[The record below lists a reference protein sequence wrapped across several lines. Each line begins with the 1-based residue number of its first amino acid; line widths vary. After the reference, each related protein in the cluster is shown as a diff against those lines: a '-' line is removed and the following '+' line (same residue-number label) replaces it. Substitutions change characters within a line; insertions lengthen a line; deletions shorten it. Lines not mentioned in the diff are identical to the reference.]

1 VDSDLMPNEELTHR
15 VLENLE
21 TAVLLFDSEPTL
33 RYLNPASE
41 ILFEVSARH
50 LLGQKALD
58 LLTGPGDVIETTL
71 NRVLE
76 SDRPF
81 TERELGLVLP
91 NGNRVTVDCAFVP
104 LLEGDLEGGFLLEI
118 RSIDRQL
125 RITREEQMQNQ
136 QQVAREMI
144 RGLAHEIKNPLGG
157 LRGAAQLLE
166 RELNDPALSEYTQ
179 VIIEEAD
186 RLQSLV
192 NRMLGPH
199 RLLEPEEVN
208 IHLLLERVRTLVLA
222 EYGNRLRIN
231 RDFDPSIPELS
242 VDSDRIIQALLN
254 IVGNA
259 ANAIGEREDGEIV
272 LRTRIL
278 RQFTLGS
285 RCHRLALLIEIE
297 DNGPGIPEEIQD
309 RLFYPLVTS
318 GSNGVGLGLSI
329 AQTLVSQHGGLIE
342 WRSEP
347 GKTVFSVIL
356 PMEQDDDK

>member
-1 VDSDLMPNEELTHR
+1 MPTEELTHR

-21 TAVLLFDSEPTL
+21 TAVLLFDSEPVL

-41 ILFEVSARH
+41 VLFQVSARH
-50 LLGQKALD
+50 LLGQKAQD
-58 LLTGPGDVIETTL
+58 LLVGPGDVIETTL
-71 NRVLE
+71 SRVLE

-91 NGNRVTVDCAFVP
+91 NGNQVTVDCAFVP

-125 RITREEQMQNQ
+125 RITREEQMHNQ

-199 RLLEPEEVN
+199 RLLEPEQVN

-222 EYGNRLRIN
+222 EYGHRLQIN
-231 RDFDPSIPELS
+231 RDFDPSIPEVS

-259 ANAIGEREDGEIV
+259 ANAIGERADGEII

-278 RQFTLGS
+278 RQFTLGN
-285 RCHRLALLIEIE
+285 RCHRLAVLIEIE

>member
-1 VDSDLMPNEELTHR
+1 MPTEELTHR

-21 TAVLLFDSEPTL
+21 TAVLLFDAEPVL

-41 ILFEVSARH
+41 VLFQVSARH
-50 LLGQKALD
+50 LLGQKAQD
-58 LLTGPGDVIETTL
+58 LLVGPGDVIETTL
-71 NRVLE
+71 SRVLE

-91 NGNRVTVDCAFVP
+91 NGNQVTVDCAFVP

-118 RSIDRQL
+118 RGIDRQL

-157 LRGAAQLLE
+157 LRGAAQLLD

-222 EYGNRLRIN
+222 EYGHRLKIN
-231 RDFDPSIPELS
+231 RDFDPSIPDVS

-254 IVGNA
+254 VVGNA
-259 ANAIGEREDGEIV
+259 ANAIGEREDGEII

-278 RQFTLGS
+278 RQFTLGN
-285 RCHRLALLIEIE
+285 RCHRLAVLIEIE